1 MRNLA
6 LTFTLLL
13 VCAPLSAAQNSK
25 PILLRSPSMSKT
37 HIAFEYGGDI
47 WIVDRNGGD
56 AKRLVT
62 GTGLE
67 SGPVFSPDGTMV
79 AYTGDYDG
87 NQDVYV
93 VPATGG
99 EPRRLT
105 YHPSTDVAVGW
116 SPDGKR
122 ILFRST
128 RNSYS
133 RFERLFTVSLE
144 GGLPTELPL
153 PMGVQGSYSA
163 DAAQIA
169 YVPRW
174 NRRLGA
180 APNYIAIKHY
190 RGGLTSPIWIANL
203 SDSSIVKVP
212 RDNSNDF
219 NPMWIGEKIFFLSD
233 RNGSVGLFVYDLKSK
248 VAKEVLGNDGF
259 DIKSASAGPGGIVY
273 EKLGS
278 IHLYDLA
285 SGKEEPIDIHVAG
298 DMQEVRPHFEKVA
311 SHILNARI
319 SPTGQ
324 RAVFEAHGEILTVPA
339 EKGDIRDITR
349 TSSVAER
356 DPAWS
361 PDGNSIAYFSDQS
374 GEYALHISSQD
385 GLAPVRTIGL
395 GQPPSFYYT
404 PTWSPDSKK
413 IAYSDKRLNLW
424 YIDLEHPVPVKVDTD
439 LFDSPLHEF
448 DIVWSPDNRWLAYTK
463 QLENHMRAVF
473 VFSLEDKKVTQITDG
488 MSDALYPNFDK
499 NGKYLYFTAST
510 NMGLSAGWLDMTSE
524 DHPVT
529 RAVYVT
535 VLRRDLPSP
544 LAPESDD
551 EKAAEKKDE
560 QSDTSAGSAQ
570 KKEKTAEQDKD
581 QQKGKDQ
588 DKNKE
593 LKVIIDFD
601 GISQRILALP
611 IPPQNYIGLTAG
623 KEGILYLER
632 APLVDTSE
640 GPAVFAIQRFDL
652 KSRKTDEIADGARA
666 FSLSRNGEKMLYQQ
680 GQADWFITAADKPA
694 KPGDGKLKI
703 EDLEV
708 YIDPRA
714 EWKQMFHEVWRIER
728 DFFYDPH
735 FHGLDLKAAEKAYE
749 PFLEAITTRAD
760 LDYLFADMLGNLN
773 VLHMYVQGGTMPEPK
788 KVKVGLLGADYTVES
803 GRYRFSH
810 IYGGENWNPE
820 LHAPLT
826 QPGVNVRE
834 GEYLLAINGRDL
846 RGTDEIYSFFQETAG
861 RQTVIKI
868 GPHPDGT
875 GSRDVTVIPVESE
888 NALRNL
894 SWIEGNRRKVDEL
907 SGGRL
912 AYVWLPNTAGAGYSN
927 FNRYYFAQVGK
938 QGAILDERF
947 NGGGQLADYIIDY
960 LRRPVMSF
968 VETREGQT
976 YSEPQEAIYGP
987 KAMIIN
993 EFAGSGGDAM
1003 PWYFSKA
1010 GIGPLVGMRTWGGLV
1025 GIGMYPELID
1035 GGGVTAPRW
1044 AIYGT
1049 QGQWEIENHGV
1060 DPDVEIDL
1068 DPKLVRE
1075 GHDPQLEKAV
1085 EVLMQSLREHPLP
1098 EYPRPP
1104 YPIYHSSF

>member
-13 VCAPLSAAQNSK
+13 VCAPLSGAQNSR

-219 NPMWIGEKIFFLSD
+219 NPMWIGDQIFFLSD
-233 RNGSVGLFVYDLKSK
+233 RNGSVGLFVYDPKSK
-248 VAKEVLGNDGF
+248 LAKEVLRNDGF

-278 IHLYDLA
+278 IHFYDLA

-298 DMQEVRPHFEKVA
+298 DMQEIRPHFEKVA
-311 SHILNARI
+311 AHILNAGI

-349 TSSVAER
+349 TPSVAER

-374 GEYALHISSQD
+374 GEYALDISSQD
-385 GLAPVRTIGL
+385 GLAPVRKIGL

-463 QLENHMRAVF
+463 QLQNHMRAVF

-611 IPPQNYIGLTAG
+611 IAPQNYIGLTAG

-632 APLVDTSE
+632 APVVDTSE
-640 GPAVFAIQRFDL
+640 
-652 KSRKTDEIADGARA
+652 
-666 FSLSRNGEKMLYQQ
+666 
-680 GQADWFITAADKPA
+680 
-694 KPGDGKLKI
+694 
-703 EDLEV
+703 
-708 YIDPRA
+708 
-714 EWKQMFHEVWRIER
+714 
-728 DFFYDPH
+728 
-735 FHGLDLKAAEKAYE
+735 
-749 PFLEAITTRAD
+749 
-760 LDYLFADMLGNLN
+760 
-773 VLHMYVQGGTMPEPK
+773 
-788 KVKVGLLGADYTVES
+788 
-803 GRYRFSH
+803 
-810 IYGGENWNPE
+810 
-820 LHAPLT
+820 
-826 QPGVNVRE
+826 
-834 GEYLLAINGRDL
+834 
-846 RGTDEIYSFFQETAG
+846 
-861 RQTVIKI
+861 
-868 GPHPDGT
+868 
-875 GSRDVTVIPVESE
+875 
-888 NALRNL
+888 
-894 SWIEGNRRKVDEL
+894 
-907 SGGRL
+907 
-912 AYVWLPNTAGAGYSN
+912 
-927 FNRYYFAQVGK
+927 
-938 QGAILDERF
+938 
-947 NGGGQLADYIIDY
+947 
-960 LRRPVMSF
+960 
-968 VETREGQT
+968 
-976 YSEPQEAIYGP
+976 
-987 KAMIIN
+987 
-993 EFAGSGGDAM
+993 
-1003 PWYFSKA
+1003 
-1010 GIGPLVGMRTWGGLV
+1010 
-1025 GIGMYPELID
+1025 
-1035 GGGVTAPRW
+1035 
-1044 AIYGT
+1044 
-1049 QGQWEIENHGV
+1049 
-1060 DPDVEIDL
+1060 
-1068 DPKLVRE
+1068 
-1075 GHDPQLEKAV
+1075 
-1085 EVLMQSLREHPLP
+1085 
-1098 EYPRPP
+1098 
-1104 YPIYHSSF
+1104 